1 MDKTELLN
9 EVRRLYA
16 DYEAKFQAQEEK
28 RKPMEGAFGLGGG
41 PRSYPCHEE
50 FAEQLKTLLHS
61 PEAESLSPE
70 QTRQLLEY
78 ICFAPARHPDG
89 QDAVY
94 WMKLAVHSLTTDLLP
109 RLEAEDAKALHTAY
123 QNIYPRRDR
132 LPAQETLLKALKK
145 RGKAGK

>member
-1 MDKTELLN
+1 MDRTELLN

-16 DYEAKFQAQEEK
+16 DYEAKFQAQERK
-28 RKPMEGAFGLGGG
+28 RKPLEGAFGLGGG
-41 PRSYPCHEE
+41 PGSHPCHDE
-50 FAEQLKTLLHS
+50 FAEQLKVLLCS

-109 RLEAEDAKALHTAY
+109 RLAPEDARALYDAY
-123 QNIYPRRDR
+123 RNTYPRQNR
-132 LPAQETLLKALKK
+132 LPAQETLLAALKK
-145 RGKAGK
+145 QSK